1 MGILDQGLQI
11 QQKIPGFQPNL
22 FEVAIF
28 GEDTVDPSGENS
40 YFEDSFTGATQP
52 AIYYCTAY
60 ELPPPA
66 LALKRDPLSKAFYVD
81 KYNINEVVSITWQEN
96 SNLDVW
102 NYHQQW
108 LCCFYN
114 RETDQFVSGPGIEGR
129 GYKKRNA
136 CITIQQWYG
145 NYGPFDTKAIG
156 AANAMDPVLGELYT
170 INLIGLVPQSIPPLR
185 GDWNQDASSSAAL
198 VIRYYVDYVSITNNS
213 NFEEAQ

>member
-1 MGILDQGLQI
+1 MGTLDQGLQI

-28 GEDTVDPSGENS
+28 GENAPEPNISPGVGDI
-40 YFEDSFTGATQP
+40 YFKDFYSGATQP
-52 AIYYCTAY
+52 ATYYCTAY

-81 KYNINEVVSITWQEN
+81 KYNTNEIVSITWQEN

-108 LCCFYN
+108 MRSFYL
-114 RETDQFVSGPGIEGR
+114 REKDRFVSKATG
-129 GYKKRNA
+129 KKRNA
-136 CITIQQWYG
+136 HITIQQWYG
-145 NYGPFDTKAIG
+145 NNGPFSAAKYAK
-156 AANAMDPVLGELYT
+156 ANAIDPVLGELYT

-185 GDWNQDASSSAAL
+185 GDWNQDASASAGL
-198 VIRYYVDYVSITNNS
+198 VIRYYVDYISITNNGT
-213 NFEEAQ
+213 FEEAQ